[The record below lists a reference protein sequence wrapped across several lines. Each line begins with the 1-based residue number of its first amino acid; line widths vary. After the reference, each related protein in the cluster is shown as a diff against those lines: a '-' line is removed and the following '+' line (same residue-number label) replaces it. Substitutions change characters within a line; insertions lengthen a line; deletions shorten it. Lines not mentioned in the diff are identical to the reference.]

1 MFIFNI
7 ATLYIMKEGKKEL
20 RSRIMRAIKSENTKV
35 EVLLRKALWRRGY
48 RYRKNDKAIYGT
60 PDISFRKYRIA
71 VFVDGEFFHGYNWEE
86 KKLKL
91 KDNREYWIA
100 KIERNMDRDIRVNDF
115 LKMKGW
121 RVIRFWDRD
130 IKKNLWNC
138 VKAVE
143 KEIEEVKGLLNYNC

>member
-1 MFIFNI
+1 MYIFNI

-35 EVLLRKALWRRGY
+35 EVLLRKALWKRGY

-91 KDNREYWIA
+91 KDNRDYWIA
-100 KIERNMDRDIRVNDF
+100 KIERNMNRDIRVNDF
-115 LKMKGW
+115 LMLNGW

-138 VKAVE
+138 VRTVE
-143 KEIEEVKGLLNYNC
+143 KEIEDVKGLLNY